1 MLRLRH
7 RFLVVAATLLL
18 AASFSPLALA
28 QEIPTQISDAEF
40 WRMITDFS
48 EPGGVFRS
56 DNFVSNETTLQVV
69 IPELQKNISA
79 GGVYVGVGP
88 EQNFTYI
95 VALQPKIAFIVD
107 IRRQNLIQHLM
118 YKAIVELSAD
128 RTEFFSRLFSRPQPE
143 DANTSDTPS
152 DLISAFRRVGRDP
165 DLYAENLLA
174 IKEHLTIHHGFELT
188 PEDQK
193 SLAYISDAFFQGGP
207 DITYSYIPGRRRRP
221 GDPTFWQL
229 LGATD
234 KNGLNHGYLANEENF
249 QALKRLQENNLIVPL
264 VGNFAGDKTL
274 LSVGQYVKDHSAKVT
289 TFYVSN
295 VEQYLFQQAGDWS
308 RFYTNVAEL
317 PLDSTST
324 FIRTVFNNLLVRA
337 YTQGDARVAT
347 LICPMEDFIK
357 AFSSGEI
364 GLYRDILARSRPTT
378 Q

>member
-1 MLRLRH
+1 MPRLRH
-7 RFLVVAATLLL
+7 RFLVMATTLFLAAT
-18 AASFSPLALA
+18 FSPFAPA
-28 QEIPTQISDAEF
+28 QDIPQQISDAEF
-40 WRMITDFS
+40 WHMITDFS
-48 EPGGVFRS
+48 EPGGSFRS

-69 IPELQKNISA
+69 IPELQRNIAA

-107 IRRQNLIQHLM
+107 IRRQNMIQHLM

-128 RTEFFSRLFSRPQPE
+128 RADFFSRLFSRPRPE
-143 DANTSDTPS
+143 DAYTEDTPG

-165 DLYAENLLA
+165 LLFEENLRV
-174 IKEHLTIHHGFELT
+174 IKEHLTVHHGFELT
-188 PEDQK
+188 PEDHK
-193 SLAYISDAFFQGGP
+193 SLDYILDAFFQGGP

-234 KNGLNHGYLANEENF
+234 RNGLNHGYLATEENF
-249 QALKRLQENNLIVPL
+249 QALKRLQQNNLIVPL

-274 LSVGQYVKDHSAKVT
+274 LSVAQYAKDHSARVT

-295 VEQYLFQQAGDWS
+295 VEQYLFQQAPDWT

-317 PLDSTST
+317 PLDSSST

-337 YTQGDARVAT
+337 YTQGDSRVAT

-357 AFSSGEI
+357 AFNSGEI
-364 GLYRDILARSRPTT
+364 NLYRDILARSRPT